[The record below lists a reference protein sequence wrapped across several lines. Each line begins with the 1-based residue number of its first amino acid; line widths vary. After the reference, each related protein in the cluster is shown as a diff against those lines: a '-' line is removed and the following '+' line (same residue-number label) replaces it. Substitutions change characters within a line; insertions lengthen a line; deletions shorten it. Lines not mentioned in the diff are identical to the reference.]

1 MSIVGLGGA
10 GKTQLALRFA
20 YTVKETMSAVSIF
33 WMPALSMESYEQACV
48 AVAAALHIIQAETG
62 KDNAKELVKEH
73 LSADQAGP
81 WLLVLDNVDDH
92 DILYGTE
99 HAPGII
105 DYLPESEKGMTI
117 FTTRVQELAVSLTRG
132 DVLELGSMSKPDAT
146 NFLEK
151 SLITK
156 SLTEDRE
163 AVEGLLDE
171 LAFLPLA
178 IAQAAAYLN
187 MNRTTIT
194 KYLRLLRHTEQDTI
208 SLMSKEFRDQ
218 TRYKGSA
225 NAVVSTWV
233 VSFSQLRER
242 DAVAADLLAFMSC
255 IEWKA
260 IPQSL
265 LPKMQSQERIEEAI
279 GTLCGYSFVSR
290 REGDNASEVDGG
302 EEWYDLHRLVHL
314 ATRFWV
320 DKYGSTADVVQ
331 QAVAHIA
338 EVFPSD
344 DFANQAVWRA
354 YMPHA
359 LRLLHTKTSVEVQS
373 RARLSLWVGRCL
385 DFDGRVPEAVRWLE
399 ECLRCREGL
408 DEDDPDRLSSEHEL
422 GVSYWANGQ
431 IEDAVRLLEHVV
443 KVRDDTLAETHPRR
457 LQSQHQLSVS
467 YWANGQIEDAV
478 RLLEHVVKVQDT
490 TLAETHP
497 DRLVSEDCLRFIT
510 SYHE

>member
-20 YTVKETMSAVSIF
+20 YTVRETMSAVSIF
-33 WMPALSMESYEQACV
+33 WMPALSIESYEQSCA
-48 AVAAALHIIQAETG
+48 AIAAALHISQAETG
-62 KDNAKELVKEH
+62 ENNAKELVKEY

-81 WLLVLDNVDDH
+81 WLLVLDNADDH
-92 DILYGTE
+92 DVLYGTE
-99 HAPGII
+99 HAAGII
-105 DYLPESEKGMTI
+105 DYLPESEKGMTV

-132 DVLELGSMSKPDAT
+132 DVLELGSMSKPDAI

-151 SLITK
+151 SLIRI
-156 SLTEDRE
+156 SLPEERE
-163 AVEGLLDE
+163 EMEELLDE
-171 LAFLPLA
+171 LACLPLA

-187 MNRTTIT
+187 MNKTTIK

-225 NAVVSTWV
+225 NAVASTWV

-265 LPKMQSQERIEEAI
+265 LPKLQSQERIEEAI

-290 REGDNASEVDGG
+290 REDDNASEVDGG

-314 ATRFWV
+314 ATRIWV
-320 DKYGSTADVVQ
+320 EKYSSTADVVQ
-331 QAVAHIA
+331 RAMAHVAK
-338 EVFPSD
+338 VFPSD

-359 LRLLHTKTSVEVQS
+359 LRLLDTKTPVKVQS
-373 RARLSLWVGRCL
+373 RAKLSLWVGRCL
-385 DFDGRVPEAVRWLE
+385 RFDGRVPEAVRWLE
-399 ECLRCREGL
+399 ECYCCREGL
-408 DEDDPDRLSSEHEL
+408 YEDDPDRLSSEHEL
-422 GVSYWANGQ
+422 GASYWANGQ
-431 IEDAVRLLEHVV
+431 
-443 KVRDDTLAETHPRR
+443 T
-457 LQSQHQLSVS
+457 
-467 YWANGQIEDAV
+467 EDAV
-478 RLLEHVVKVQDT
+478 RLLEHVVKVQDD

-497 DRLVSEDCLRFIT
+497 DRLVSEGWLRYMI
-510 SYHE
+510 SHEE